1 MHADA
6 TGEHDELTTALVSSA
21 IVFLITSI
29 VFMFFGILC
38 GRFILRNQSIPSS
51 SECRCKS
58 ATINQLNCPGPVYEA
73 ITSVNYQEQ
82 QVNLNEN
89 IAYDSVQL
97 KALK

>member
-6 TGEHDELTTALVSSA
+6 TGAYDELTTALVSST
-21 IVFLITSI
+21 IVFFITSI
-29 VFMFFGILC
+29 VFMLFGTLC
-38 GRFILRNQSIPSS
+38 GRFILRNQSIPPYY
-51 SECRCKS
+51 
-58 ATINQLNCPGPVYEA
+58 NCPGPVYEA

-89 IAYDSVQL
+89 TAHDSVQL